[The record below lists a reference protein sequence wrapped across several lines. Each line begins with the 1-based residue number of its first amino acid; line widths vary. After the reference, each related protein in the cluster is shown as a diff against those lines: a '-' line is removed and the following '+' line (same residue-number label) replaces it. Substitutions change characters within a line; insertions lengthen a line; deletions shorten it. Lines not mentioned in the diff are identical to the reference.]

1 MSPEQKEKDN
11 ALKRKALYDIMTCM
25 RDIRKRAER
34 TDTMFEPLRNTVASL
49 ATFNI
54 SLNEVVLEQ
63 LENAEHKWKLLKK
76 KMFTRKEQLTSL
88 QQTEAI
94 EIRRKSDA
102 FGERV
107 DAYRRFFQRTAPF
120 GVAVSGRR
128 RGGGGRVT
136 LCGGSKTAPFGV
148 AVSGRRRV
156 CGGQGDAVQWL
167 VGADL
172 TCLPPP
178 SPPPGW
184 RDQAGP
190 GEARLQGAQ

>member
-1 MSPEQKEKDN
+1 MMGGRHVSHNLVPPPPHLPAQPQVSPEQKEKDN

-128 RGGGGRVT
+128 R
-136 LCGGSKTAPFGV
+136 
-148 AVSGRRRV
+148 V
-156 CGGQGDAVQWL
+156 CVGQGDAVQWL